1 MTINLEGKMTR
12 VIVCIDCGE
21 EKEYGARGRCKSCYH
36 RNHYRKHRKKILAAN
51 QQWLNEHR
59 EQYRQY
65 KNQYNQEHREKHKI
79 YAKNWYQRNRE
90 KTLVRSAYW
99 AQENSERYAANQKR
113 WREENPERKRA
124 LEARRKARKENLP
137 DTLTEEQRERLLLI
151 GQATF
156 PGEDLH
162 LDHFIPL
169 DAGGG
174 TTLANTH
181 YIPASINLSKANRL
195 PQDIYEQSELCL

>member
-21 EKEYGARGRCKSCYH
+21 EKEYGARGRCESCYH

-65 KNQYNQEHREKHKI
+65 KNQYNQEHREKHRI
-79 YAKNWYQRNRE
+79 YVKKWYQDHRE
-90 KTLVRSAYW
+90 EVLARSADW
-99 AQENSERYAANQKR
+99 AQQNPEQYIANQKH
-113 WREENPERKRA
+113 WREENPERRA
-124 LEARRKARKENLP
+124 AIEARRKARKENLP
-137 DTLTEEQRERLLLI
+137 DTLTEKQREQLLFI

-162 LDHFIPL
+162 LDHVIPL
-169 DAGGG
+169 KHGGG
-174 TTLANTH
+174 TTFANTH
-181 YIPASINLSKANRL
+181 YIPGILNSFKKDRL
-195 PQDIYEQSELCL
+195 PEEIYEQLELCQ